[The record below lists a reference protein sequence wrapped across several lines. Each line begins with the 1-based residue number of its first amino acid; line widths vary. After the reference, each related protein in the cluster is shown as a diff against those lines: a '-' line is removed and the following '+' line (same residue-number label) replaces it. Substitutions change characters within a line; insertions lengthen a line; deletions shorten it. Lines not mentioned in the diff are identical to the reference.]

1 MPPKF
6 VGFSRRGPDNVTE
19 ELVAALSTTKAYEF
33 KALFDVIHTALK
45 ARSAASG
52 GEEML
57 RLRTYDKLQGMVAQG
72 QVKKTGKQYKG
83 VAKPIR
89 QLSEQLKELRANNHA
104 FVPRPANTPKAATT
118 PPPAKAATS
127 KGTATKAAAKAAPVR
142 KVAVKTRAAKTAVAS
157 RRSK

>member
-1 MPPKF
+1 MPQKF

-33 KALFDVIHTALK
+33 KALFDVIHAALK

-57 RLRTYDKLQGMVAQG
+57 RLRTYDKLQGLVAQG
-72 QVKKTGKQYKG
+72 QVKKVGKQYRG

-104 FVPRPANTPKAATT
+104 FVPRPPNTAAKSPVGVAAVKAVAAAKT
-118 PPPAKAATS
+118 PAKA
-127 KGTATKAAAKAAPVR
+127 GAARRAK
-142 KVAVKTRAAKTAVAS
+142 
-157 RRSK
+157 